1 LSQLKRSNAVTSAAV
16 ILLVLAVVLLAA
28 VLLVQL
34 RSGGRQGTMLVQQQL
49 IELRNRLDSLVVGQ
63 QQVPQT
69 LAQGSAEQLRSLA
82 DVREKLARLSE
93 ATTRL
98 ETVGRSVA
106 EVQELLRVPRLRGT
120 IGELWL
126 EELLRQVLPT
136 GLYQLQYSFRSG
148 ERVDAVVR
156 VGDRL
161 VPIDAKFPLEAC
173 QRALSAE
180 GVDAARERRAFRR
193 ALKDKIDEIAD
204 KYIRPEEGTYEFAL
218 MYVPAENVYYEAVV
232 RGAET
237 GDDSSIVGY
246 ALDRKVIPVS
256 PNTFYAY
263 LSAIVH
269 GLKGLVVE
277 QRARDILDSLSGLQQ
292 QFGYFERA
300 YDLVGKHLVN
310 ANKQYEET
318 ERQLL
323 LIQRRLD
330 GFTGLG
336 EDS

>member
-1 LSQLKRSNAVTSAAV
+1 MTSAAV
-16 ILLVLAVVLLAA
+16 ILLILAVVLLAA
-28 VLLVQL
+28 LLLVQL

-69 LAQGSAEQLRSLA
+69 LAEGSAEQQRSLV

-93 ATTRL
+93 ATARL

-126 EELLRQVLPT
+126 EELLRQVLPS
-136 GLYQLQYSFRSG
+136 GLYQLQHSFRSG

-246 ALDRKVIPVS
+246 ALNRKVIPVS

-277 QRARDILDSLSGLQQ
+277 QRAREILDSLSGLQQ
-292 QFGYFERA
+292 QFGHFERA

>member
-1 LSQLKRSNAVTSAAV
+1 
-16 ILLVLAVVLLAA
+16 
-28 VLLVQL
+28 
-34 RSGGRQGTMLVQQQL
+34 
-49 IELRNRLDSLVVGQ
+49 
-63 QQVPQT
+63 
-69 LAQGSAEQLRSLA
+69 
-82 DVREKLARLSE
+82 
-93 ATTRL
+93 L

-106 EVQELLRVPRLRGT
+106 EVQELLRIPRLRGT

-126 EELLRQVLPT
+126 EELLRQVLPS
-136 GLYQLQYSFRSG
+136 GLYQLQHSFRSG

-161 VPIDAKFPLEAC
+161 VPIDSKFPLEAC
-173 QRALSAE
+173 QRALRAE

-193 ALKDKIDEIAD
+193 AMKDKIDEIAG

-218 MYVPAENVYYEAVV
+218 MYVPAESVYYEAVV
-232 RGAET
+232 RGDET

-277 QRARDILDSLSGLQQ
+277 QRAREILDSLTGLQQ
-292 QFGYFERA
+292 QFGHFERA

-323 LIQRRLD
+323 VIQQRLD
-330 GFTGLG
+330 SLTSLG
-336 EDS
+336 ED

>member
-1 LSQLKRSNAVTSAAV
+1 MISVAFV
-16 ILLVLAVVLLAA
+16 LLVLAVVLLAA
-28 VLLVQL
+28 LLLVQL
-34 RSGGRQGTMLVQQQL
+34 RSGGRQGAMLVQQQL
-49 IELRNRLDSLVVGQ
+49 IELRNRLDSLVTVQ

-69 LAQGSAEQLRSLA
+69 LAEGSAEQLRSLA
-82 DVREKLARLSE
+82 DVREKLVWLSE
-93 ATTRL
+93 ATVRL

-126 EELLRQVLPT
+126 EELLRQVLPS
-136 GLYQLQYSFRSG
+136 GLYQLQHSFRSG
-148 ERVDAVVR
+148 ERVDAVVK

-161 VPIDAKFPLEAC
+161 VPIDSKFPLEAC
-173 QRALSAE
+173 QRVLRAD
-180 GVDAARERRAFRR
+180 GVDAARERRVFRR

-232 RGAET
+232 RGDQT

-269 GLKGLVVE
+269 GLKGLQVE
-277 QRARDILDSLSGLQQ
+277 QRAREILDALGGLQQ
-292 QFGYFERA
+292 QFGQFERA

-318 ERQLL
+318 ERQLH
-323 LIQRRLD
+323 LIQRRFD
-330 GFTGLG
+330 DITGLD
-336 EDS
+336 ED

>member
-1 LSQLKRSNAVTSAAV
+1 MTSAAV